1 MAEVLAAG
9 EFVPATDEETGS
21 TEPDK
26 AELCE
31 TGTTKGK
38 EELEEVDNGEF
49 DSEATG
55 AAELEVAEDPE
66 SEDTGITTRELLDA
80 AAGDD
85 SEVIEGIYGMD
96 ELSKLRGRTPRAERE
111 AVPWADA
118 ELVVPDPQSKSM
130 L

>member
-9 EFVPATDEETGS
+9 EFVLATDEETGS

-55 AAELEVAEDPE
+55 AAELEVA
-66 SEDTGITTRELLDA
+66 EDTGITTRELLDA